1 MWTLNQ
7 HAPSHPPHIRGGA
20 PPDAARLGESPRR
33 PLRSEGESLA
43 LRSAELCGCAA
54 MAGANGLGKICFF
67 YDGEIL
73 AESWG
78 KMGKSRKAAAVLIMW
93 LDMVGVFFF
102 RGHFHEPHM
111 AGAVVVN
118 SSLCCHKSGNS
129 SRLPRISIIRVT
141 YFKSTMGMQEWH
153 CSTDVVWHVWMA
165 LLQFLSLRYG
175 AFGQWELETRENH
188 KAVQWSY
195 ASNTEPPIV
204 HMPPALLLFRRQEW
218 NPKFRCRVNPVPNW
232 VLRLGWWLS

>member
-1 MWTLNQ
+1 M
-7 HAPSHPPHIRGGA
+7 GK
-20 PPDAARLGESPRR
+20 D
-33 PLRSEGESLA
+33 
-43 LRSAELCGCAA
+43 
-54 MAGANGLGKICFF
+54 GKIT
-67 YDGEIL
+67 
-73 AESWG
+73 ESGCSANYVARYGW
-78 KMGKSRKAAAVLIMW
+78 S
-93 LDMVGVFFF
+93 FFF
-102 RGHFHEPHM
+102 PRTFSWTTHGS
-111 AGAVVVN
+111 AVVVN

-153 CSTDVVWHVWMA
+153 CSTDVFWHVWMA
-165 LLQFLSLRYG
+165 LLQFLSPRYG
-175 AFGQWELETRENH
+175 AFGQWELETRGNH

>member
-7 HAPSHPPHIRGGA
+7 HGPSHPPHIRGGA

-33 PLRSEGESLA
+33 PLRGEGESLA

-54 MAGANGLGKICFF
+54 MAGANGSGKTCFF
-67 YDGEIL
+67 FDGEIL

-78 KMGKSRKAAAVLIMW
+78 KMGKSRKAAAVLIVW

-102 RGHFHEPHM
+102 PRTFSWTTHGS
-111 AGAVVVN
+111 AVVVN

-141 YFKSTMGMQEWH
+141 YLKSTMGMQEWH
-153 CSTDVVWHVWMA
+153 CGIDVVWHVWMA
-165 LLQFLSLRYG
+165 LLQFLSPRYG
-175 AFGQWELETRENH
+175 AFGQWELETSGNH